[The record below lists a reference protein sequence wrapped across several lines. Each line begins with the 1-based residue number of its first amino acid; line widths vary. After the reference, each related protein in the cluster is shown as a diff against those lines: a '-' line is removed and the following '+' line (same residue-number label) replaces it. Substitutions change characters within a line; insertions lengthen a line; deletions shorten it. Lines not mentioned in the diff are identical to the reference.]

1 MSTVQVALSVPG
13 ADRDTRAVLD
23 AARWRSAQ
31 RALPALTVRDL
42 REVLL
47 ADDQVRAWWGPPE
60 SFPEGPVAAASS
72 TVDTA
77 LLGLFAAATERARRQ
92 GRAKPPARTGLQ
104 RWGQLLGGLARAV
117 GATVVS
123 GDAAL
128 TRADLVHAFC
138 GAASPPGLAR
148 LDAEDE
154 VVPSVA
160 GGLGGPRLRGAGRRP
175 DHPPRT
181 RVFAL
186 LTRAGPA
193 GGAGGPGHD
202 AGPPPGRRPGW
213 CGVPAEAA
221 AETLERW
228 RAELARRGAVVAG
241 PGALT

>member
-160 GGLGGPRLRGAGRRP
+160 GASGDRVCVVLDDDPTTPA
-175 DHPPRT
+175 DA
-181 RVFAL
+181 VFAL
-186 LTRAGPA
+186 LTALGLPEARAA
-193 GGAGGPGHD
+193 LVTMRVHHRGAD
-202 AGPPPGRRPGW
+202 RVVW
-213 CGVPAEAA
+213 VPAEAA

-228 RAELARRGAVVAG
+228 RAELARR
-241 PGALT
+241 ALSLRVRVL